1 MVYHPPTSG
10 EELLARYAAGERY
23 FVGTHLDHDAVPDGV
38 LDLAGAVLDDAN
50 FSKCW
55 FTARFVGASL
65 RATTFSG
72 ANVKSCD
79 FSQADLTDANFCE
92 AAMEA
97 TAWVGATLLRT
108 RFGEV
113 DLYGAVLSEAEF
125 IAMIENGHDRF

>member
-1 MVYHPPTSG
+1 M
-10 EELLARYAAGERY
+10 ARYAAGERY
-23 FVGTHLDHDAVPDGV
+23 FVGTHLDQDAVPEGV
-38 LDLAGAVLDDAN
+38 LDFSGAVLDDAD

-55 FTARFVGASL
+55 FTARFAGASL
-65 RATTFSG
+65 RATTFMG
-72 ANVKSCD
+72 ANVKTCD

-113 DLYGAVLSEAEF
+113 SLYGAVLREAEF